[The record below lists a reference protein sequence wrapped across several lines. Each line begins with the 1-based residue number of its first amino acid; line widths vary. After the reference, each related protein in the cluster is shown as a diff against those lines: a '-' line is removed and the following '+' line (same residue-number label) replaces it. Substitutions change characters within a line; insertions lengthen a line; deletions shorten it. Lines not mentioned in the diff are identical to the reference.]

1 MTNELE
7 RQKRKRLKNEFPF
20 YAKNCL
26 FIRTKESGLKAF
38 KLNKAQLHIHET
50 IERQRKELGKVR
62 VIVLKGRQQGCS
74 TYVEGRFMWR
84 TTHERGVR
92 AYILTHEDDA
102 SQNLFSMAKRYFAH
116 LPQFVRPS
124 TSASNAKELIFNK
137 LDSGYQIGTAGN
149 KSVGRSQTN
158 QYFHG
163 SEVGFW
169 PNAAEHA
176 KGILQ
181 TIPDAAGTEVIY
193 ESTANGVGNFFHQQ
207 WKMAERGEGEF
218 IPIFVPW
225 FWQDEYAKAVDIDFN
240 ETDLERTIANQYNLT
255 PEQMYWRR
263 LKIVELS
270 ADGSNGEKAF
280 KQEYPSNAAEAFQ
293 LSGDNGL
300 ISPDVVVRARKN
312 TVNGNGPLVIG
323 VDPSRGGDRFSMI
336 KRQGRKAYDK
346 RNWVGDQIDTLGKAV
361 SKCKRVLDEVCPT
374 AEKKPD
380 MMFIDA
386 GGGADLVDRLHELG
400 YEDRV
405 KAIYFG
411 SSPLND
417 AKYINKRGE
426 MWGECNLWLKDE
438 NLMVDIPDD
447 DELQADLCASP
458 YSRDS
463 HDRIVL
469 WKKDKIKKEYGFSPD
484 DGDSLVLTFAEP
496 VSKSAGLNINDCLNS
511 GGWLGA

>member
-1 MTNELE
+1 MTKELD
-7 RQKRKRLKNEFPF
+7 KRKRLKNDFPF
-20 YAKNCL
+20 YGKNCL
-26 FIRTKESGLKAF
+26 FIRTKDSGLTPF
-38 KLNKAQLHIHET
+38 ILNKAQTYIHQRLEEQR
-50 IERQRKELGKVR
+50 ERTGKVR
-62 VIVLKGRQQGCS
+62 AIILKGRQQGCS

-84 TTHERGVR
+84 TTHEKGVR

-102 SQNLFSMAKRYFAH
+102 SQNLFSMAKRYFEH
-116 LPQFVRPS
+116 LPPFVKPS
-124 TSASNAKELIFNK
+124 TSAANAKELHFDV

-163 SEVGFW
+163 SEVAFW

-181 TIPDAAGTEVIY
+181 TIPDAAGSEVIY
-193 ESTANGVGNFFHQQ
+193 ESTANGLGNFFHQQ

-218 IPIFVPW
+218 IPVFVPW
-225 FWQDEYAKAVDIDFN
+225 YWQEEYAKPLSKDFV
-240 ETDLERTIANQYNLT
+240 ETDDERKLANQYGLT
-255 PEQMYWRR
+255 PEQILWRR

-270 ADGSNGEKAF
+270 ADGSDGERSF
-280 KQEYPSNAAEAFQ
+280 KQEYPCNAAEAFQ
-293 LSGDNGL
+293 LSGEDGL
-300 ISPDVVVRARKN
+300 IVPDIVVRARKN
-312 TVNGNGPLVIG
+312 SVNGNGPLVVG

-346 RNWVGDQIDTLGKAV
+346 RNWIGDQVDTLGKMV
-361 SKCKRVLDEVCPT
+361 SKCKRVLDEVCPD
-374 AEKKPD
+374 AGKKPD
-380 MMFIDA
+380 MMFVDA

-400 YEDRV
+400 YEDNV

-411 SSPLND
+411 SSPLNEE
-417 AKYINKRGE
+417 KYTNKRGE

-438 NLMVDIPDD
+438 NLEVQIPDD

-458 YSRDS
+458 YGRDS

-484 DGDSLVLTFAEP
+484 DGDALVLTFAEP
-496 VSKSAGLNINDCLNS
+496 VGKREPLSIPKSR
-511 GGWLGA
+511 GGWMGA

>member
-1 MTNELE
+1 MNDLEL
-7 RQKRKRLKNEFPF
+7 QKRKRLKTDFPF
-20 YAKNCL
+20 YSRNCL
-26 FIRTKESGLKAF
+26 FIRTKDDGIKPFE
-38 KLNKAQLHIHET
+38 LNKAQLYIHEKL
-50 IERQRKELGKVR
+50 EEQRKRTGKVR
-62 VIVLKGRQQGCS
+62 AIILKGRQQGAS
-74 TYVEGRFMWR
+74 TYIEGRFMWR
-84 TTHERGVR
+84 TTHEKGVR

-102 SQNLFSMAKRYFAH
+102 SQNLFNMAKRYFEH
-116 LPQFVRPS
+116 LPTFVRPE
-124 TSASNAKELIFNK
+124 TSAANAKELHFNL

-163 SEVGFW
+163 SEVAFW

-181 TIPDAAGTEVIY
+181 TIPDAAGTEVLY

-225 FWQDEYAKAVDIDFN
+225 FWQDEYQK
-240 ETDLERTIANQYNLT
+240 ETPDGFLLNDDERKKANQYDLT

-280 KQEYPSNAAEAFQ
+280 KQEYPMNAAEAFQ

-300 ISPDVVVRARKN
+300 ILPEYVMKARKN
-312 TVNGNGPLVIG
+312 TVNGSGPLIVG

-346 RNWVGDQIDTLGKAV
+346 RNWIGDQVNTLGKMV
-361 SKCKRVLDEVCPT
+361 SKCVEVLDEVCSV
-374 AEKKPD
+374 AGKKPD

-386 GGGADLVDRLHELG
+386 GGGADLTDRLHELG
-400 YEDRV
+400 YENV
-405 KAIYFG
+405 KAIAFG
-411 SSPLND
+411 SSPLKET
-417 AKYINKRGE
+417 KYLNKRGE
-426 MWGECNLWLKDE
+426 MWGECNLWLRDE
-438 NLMVDIPDD
+438 NLDVELPDD

-458 YSRDS
+458 YDRDS

-469 WKKDKIKKEYGFSPD
+469 WKKDKIKKQYGFSPD
-484 DGDSLVLTFAEP
+484 DGDALVLTFAEP
-496 VSKSAGLNINDCLNS
+496 VVKHDDVDFGDIPS
-511 GGWLGA
+511 GGWMSA

>member
-1 MTNELE
+1 MSNDIEK
-7 RQKRKRLKNEFPF
+7 QKRKRLKDDFAF

-26 FIRTKESGLKAF
+26 FIRTKDEGLKPF
-38 KLNKAQLHIHET
+38 QLNKAQLYIHDV
-50 IERQRKELGKVR
+50 IEQQRQKTGKVR
-62 VIVLKGRQQGCS
+62 VIILKGRQQGAS
-74 TYVEGRFMWR
+74 TYIEGRFMWR

-102 SQNLFSMAKRYFAH
+102 SQNLFSMAKRYFEH
-116 LPQFVRPS
+116 LPEFVKPS

-163 SEVGFW
+163 SEVAFW

-181 TIPDAAGTEVIY
+181 TIPDADGTEIIY

-218 IPIFVPW
+218 ITIFVPW
-225 FWQDEYAKAVDIDFN
+225 FWQDEYKK
-240 ETDLERTIANQYNLT
+240 ETPEEFHLSDQERTIANQYNLT

-270 ADGSNGEKAF
+270 ADGSDGARAF

-293 LSGDNGL
+293 LSGDQGL
-300 ISPDVVVRARKN
+300 IRPDVIVRARKN
-312 TVNGNGPLVIG
+312 TVNGNGPLVVG

-361 SKCKRVLDEVCPT
+361 SKCK
-374 AEKKPD
+374 K
-380 MMFIDA
+380 
-386 GGGADLVDRLHELG
+386 
-400 YEDRV
+400 
-405 KAIYFG
+405 
-411 SSPLND
+411 
-417 AKYINKRGE
+417 
-426 MWGECNLWLKDE
+426 
-438 NLMVDIPDD
+438 
-447 DELQADLCASP
+447 
-458 YSRDS
+458 
-463 HDRIVL
+463 
-469 WKKDKIKKEYGFSPD
+469 
-484 DGDSLVLTFAEP
+484 VLTN
-496 VSKSAGLNINDCLNS
+496 GLPS
-511 GGWLGA
+511 GRKKA